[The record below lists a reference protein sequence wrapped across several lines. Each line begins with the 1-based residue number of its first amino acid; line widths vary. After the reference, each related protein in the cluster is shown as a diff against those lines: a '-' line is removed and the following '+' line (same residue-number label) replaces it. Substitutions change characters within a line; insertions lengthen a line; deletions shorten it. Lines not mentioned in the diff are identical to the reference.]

1 MCEGEMDMSI
11 VNSTLNSSSLYNV
24 QTNSQVENTQRAH
37 HHHHKDKSQ
46 ASDSIQVDN
55 ESSQLSGSNFNNG
68 ASSILNN
75 LVSDGTLTQDQENA
89 VQSAFQAAKQSN
101 SSSSGTYNSSGNK
114 LANPISNLVANGTIS
129 QSQADSIQSAFKAA
143 HHNHHHVD
151 QTQTEQDI
159 INPTGDEEDSLVQAL
174 ENQDPSLLGSSSNDT
189 EAGSLQSLENP
200 DMFASDN

>member
-1 MCEGEMDMSI
+1 MCEGEMNMSI
-11 VNSTLNSSSLYNV
+11 VNSTSNSSSLYNV
-24 QTNSQVENTQRAH
+24 QPNSQIQNTQKVH

-46 ASDSIQVDN
+46 DSDSIQISN
-55 ESSQLSGSNFNNG
+55 QNSQASDGKFTKG
-68 ASSILNN
+68 VSSILNN

-101 SSSSGTYNSSGNK
+101 SSSSGTYSSSGNK
-114 LANPISNLVANGTIS
+114 LDNPISSLVTNGTIS

-143 HHNHHHVD
+143 HHNHHVD
-151 QTQTEQDI
+151 QAQTEQDI
-159 INPTGDEEDSLVQAL
+159 VNPTGDQSDDLIQAL

-189 EAGSLQSLENP
+189 EAGLLQSLENP

>member
-1 MCEGEMDMSI
+1 MSI
-11 VNSTLNSSSLYNV
+11 VNSTSNSTGLYNV
-24 QTNSQVENTQRAH
+24 QPNSQVQNTQKVH

-46 ASDSIQVDN
+46 DSDSIQISN
-55 ESSQLSGSNFNNG
+55 QNSQASDGKFTNG
-68 ASSILNN
+68 ISSILNN

-101 SSSSGTYNSSGNK
+101 SSSSGTYSSSGNK
-114 LANPISNLVANGTIS
+114 LDNPISNLVTNGTIS

-143 HHNHHHVD
+143 HHNHHVD
-151 QTQTEQDI
+151 QTQAVQNVV
-159 INPTGDEEDSLVQAL
+159 NPTGDEEDSLVQAL

-189 EAGSLQSLENP
+189 EASLLQSLENP